1 MQLHV
6 LQVITALSVELA
18 DVAGI
23 LQEED
28 VLIQII
34 LYALAEEPV
43 VHVQEALPAMPRL
56 FVLNKGLKI

>member
-1 MQLHV
+1 
-6 LQVITALSVELA
+6 VELA